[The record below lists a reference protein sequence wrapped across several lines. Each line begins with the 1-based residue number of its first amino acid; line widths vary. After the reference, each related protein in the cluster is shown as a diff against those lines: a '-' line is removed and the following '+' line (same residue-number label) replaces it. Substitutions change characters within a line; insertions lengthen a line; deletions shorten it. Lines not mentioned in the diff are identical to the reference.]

1 MNLVIMKA
9 ILDLH
14 QKKVFQKL
22 EEMGKQDGKIM
33 LKEIWKAGK
42 KDILTMLKII
52 HLTNFIY
59 WDLKT

>member
-1 MNLVIMKA
+1 MKLVIMKA

-33 LKEIWKAGK
+33 LKEI
-42 KDILTMLKII
+42 
-52 HLTNFIY
+52 
-59 WDLKT
+59 